1 MGLDSVLLVTEN
13 FNENLYLASRNL
25 PKVAVVEPKYADP
38 VALVHFDKV
47 LVTKGAMAK
56 LEEMFA

>member
-1 MGLDSVLLVTEN
+1 MGLDSVLFLTEN

-25 PKVAVVEPKYADP
+25 PKVAVVEAKHADP
-38 VALVHFDKV
+38 VALLFDKV
-47 LVTKGAMAK
+47 LVTKGAMAQ